1 MWLEQSPHRFWL
13 NALVQEVECV
23 VQTGLGQ
30 PNLLA
35 HPLFDLLQVD
45 LQDLGGKIGDEV
57 LCDVGVVDLV
67 VLAERGRVAISE

>member
-1 MWLEQSPHRFWL
+1 MWLEQSPHRL
-13 NALVQEVECV
+13 GLDALVEEVECV

-57 LCDVGVVDLV
+57 LGDLGVVDLV